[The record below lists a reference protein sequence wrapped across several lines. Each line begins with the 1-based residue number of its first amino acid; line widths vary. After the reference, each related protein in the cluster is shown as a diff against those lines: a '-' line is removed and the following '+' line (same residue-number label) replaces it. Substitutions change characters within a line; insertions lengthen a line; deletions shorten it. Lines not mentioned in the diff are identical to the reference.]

1 MQDILFT
8 NSLHITGP
16 INVRKKTNDKKFRN
30 VTRILS
36 GISELTAMGHHQR
49 EGRRPLD
56 QQIQAASLISEGHP
70 TGLQGRIAAPPR
82 YEVHHSC

>member
-1 MQDILFT
+1 
-8 NSLHITGP
+8 
-16 INVRKKTNDKKFRN
+16 
-30 VTRILS
+30 
-36 GISELTAMGHHQR
+36 MGHHQR

-82 YEVHHSC
+82 YDVHRSC